1 MDVVDL
7 IYVLDVNA
15 GKKQFSIKGELHKY
29 LVKVRRHTLDDE
41 LYFRNKEDIKTLH
54 RYKILSVDGRSLDME
69 LLSSEINEIKSE
81 KELHI
86 AWCVI
91 DAKSIEKV
99 LPTLC
104 EMGVSRISFIYCDRS
119 QKNFKLDFKRFDRIV
134 EASMQQS
141 GRTSLMTFDT
151 YKNIAAFIAEF
162 ADTKVFDFTENIL
175 QGDSDF
181 KRVLIG
187 CEGGFSKNEKEFL
200 QSQDVFSLNTPMV
213 LRSESA
219 VVAVATKVLL

>member
-7 IYVLDVNA
+7 IYLFHDDA
-15 GKKQFSIKGELHKY
+15 GKNQISIKGELHKY
-29 LVKVRRHTLDDE
+29 IIKVRRHTLDDE
-41 LYFRNKEDIKTLH
+41 LYFRSKEDIKTLH
-54 RYKILSVDGRSLDME
+54 RYKIVSLDGRSLNIE
-69 LLSSEINEIKSE
+69 LLSSKLNEIKPQ

-91 DAKSIEKV
+91 DAKSVEKV
-99 LPTLC
+99 LPSLC
-104 EMGVSRISFIYCDRS
+104 EMGVSKISFVYCDRS

-141 GRTSLMTFDT
+141 GRTSLMSFDT
-151 YKNIAAFIAEF
+151 YKNIATFIAEF
-162 ADTKVFDFTENIL
+162 SDTKVFDFSDNIL
-175 QGDSDF
+175 KGDSDF

-200 QSQDVFSLNTPMV
+200 QKQEVFRLDTPMI

-219 VVAVATKVLL
+219 VVAVASKILL

>member
-1 MDVVDL
+1 MDVANL
-7 IYVLDVNA
+7 IYVLDANA
-15 GKKQFSIKGELHKY
+15 GKHLISIKGELHKY
-29 LVKVRRHTLDDE
+29 LVKVRRHTLEDE
-41 LYFRNKEDIKTLH
+41 LYFRNKEDMKILH
-54 RYKILSVDGRSLDME
+54 KYKIISVGARSLDIE
-69 LLSSEINEIKSE
+69 LLSSEINEIQSE

-91 DAKSIEKV
+91 DIKSIEKV
-99 LPTLC
+99 LPSLC
-104 EMGVSRISFIYCDRS
+104 EMGVNQISFIYCDRS

-151 YKNIAAFIAEF
+151 YKNIAAFITVF
-162 ADTKVFDFTENIL
+162 PDTKVFDFTDNIL
-175 QGDSDF
+175 KSESDF

-187 CEGGFSKNEKEFL
+187 CEGGFSKDEKEFL
-200 QSQDVFSLNTPMV
+200 QNQEIFRLDTPMI

-219 VVAVATKVLL
+219 VVAVASKVLL